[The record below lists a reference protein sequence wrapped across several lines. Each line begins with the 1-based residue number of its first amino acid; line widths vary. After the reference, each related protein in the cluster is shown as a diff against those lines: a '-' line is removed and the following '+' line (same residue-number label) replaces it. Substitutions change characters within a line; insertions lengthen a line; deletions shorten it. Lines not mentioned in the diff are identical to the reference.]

1 MLKKYDYEGFRPL
14 SGNYISQKS
23 QKKICLNSQ
32 VSFRPL
38 SGNYI
43 SQFTVGKPHVLL
55 FKKNVSVP
63 CRGTTFL
70 KIRRPFDDEFPGVS
84 VPCRG
89 TTFLNVGSKR
99 NNQSYRQVSV
109 PCRGTT
115 FLKRAGIFH
124 RLGKI
129 SFRPLSG
136 NYISQS
142 RSRAAENGT
151 VCFRPLSGNYISQ
164 QKHR

>member
-1 MLKKYDYEGFRPL
+1 MMHTHNCLHWQRCFRPLSGNYISQWSGNKMLKKYDYEGFRPL

-89 TTFLNVGSKR
+89 TTFL
-99 NNQSYRQVSV
+99 
-109 PCRGTT
+109 
-115 FLKRAGIFH
+115 
-124 RLGKI
+124 KI
-129 SFRPLSG
+129 SSEILCRRLP
-136 NYISQS
+136 I
-142 RSRAAENGT
+142 T
-151 VCFRPLSGNYISQ
+151 CFRPLSGNYISQ
-164 QKHR
+164 CWQ